1 MHEADKKI
9 AAYVLEQVKDGRADY
24 AHSAVAKV
32 GE

>member
-9 AAYVLEQVKDGRADY
+9 VVYVLEQVKDGRGEY
-24 AHSAVAKV
+24 VHSAVAKV